1 MHKACT
7 MLDLV
12 SGNDHYADTILES
25 IKKHWDKSSGDSQT
39 GFVFTSSAGVY
50 AENAGGVVNEGSEV
64 KHSPYTDQ
72 ILGGESHVLAAG
84 GSVVRLGGLFTV
96 NRGAHNFW
104 LTSGRPAFTSAPN
117 GLINLISYHDAALI
131 SVDVL
136 HAAKDV
142 TEGKLYLVSDGVPIS
157 RVGICEAA
165 IANPKYA
172 ECKVPKFEGDPG
184 LIDGKKYDTGLVRK
198 SLGWAPVFPS
208 FAEYMKYLYV
218 KDPPCKLLDE

>member
-1 MHKACT
+1 MPA
-7 MLDLV
+7 LP
-12 SGNDHYADTILES
+12 SGNDHYADTIGES
-25 IKKHWDKSSGDSQT
+25 IKKHWDKTSSSGDS

-50 AENAGGVVNEGSEV
+50 AENAGGVVDETSEV

-72 ILGGESHVLAAG
+72 ILGGENHVLAAG

-96 NRGAHNFW
+96 QRGAHNFW
-104 LTSGRPAFTSAPN
+104 LTSGRPAFASAPN

-136 HAAKDV
+136 NAAKDAA
-142 TEGKLYLVSDGVPIS
+142 EGKLYLVSDGVPVS
-157 RVGICEAA
+157 RIGICEAA

-172 ECKVPKFEGDPG
+172 ECKVPKFEGDPA
-184 LIDGKKYDTGLVRK
+184 LVDGKKYNTGLVRK

-208 FAEYMKYLYV
+208 FADYMKDLYV
-218 KDPPCKLLDE
+218 NDPPCKLLNE